1 MLKYGIYSVQDG
13 SKLFRILLA
22 LVVVVSIIY
31 FLFGRKTL
39 KSHDIEVESH
49 DVKAHTPS
57 PPDLSSPSSLHNHPP
72 SNFLAPPI
80 PEDIVAKS
88 SDVSTTQGHR
98 TVQGCQVFFRQ
109 TSPLTT
115 PKEEVL
121 LLHGAHF
128 SSKTWSDL
136 KTLQQLTA
144 MGHRTVAIDIP
155 GFGQSSG
162 SITDPADF
170 LAEILSTFNLNSPI
184 IISPSLSGKISLP
197 FLVKYPEKVKGFM
210 PIAPVDT
217 ENYVK
222 EFPSITVATVIVY
235 GELDEDLGRESTKN
249 LQNLPNTSEVE
260 IPGAGHA
267 AYMDRPEIWN
277 TMLYNYLR
285 SL

>member
-1 MLKYGIYSVQDG
+1 MC
-13 SKLFRILLA
+13 
-22 LVVVVSIIY
+22 LV
-31 FLFGRKTL
+31 F
-39 KSHDIEVESH
+39 
-49 DVKAHTPS
+49 VK
-57 PPDLSSPSSLHNHPP
+57 
-72 SNFLAPPI
+72 
-80 PEDIVAKS
+80 
-88 SDVSTTQGHR
+88 
-98 TVQGCQVFFRQ
+98 GCQVFFRQ

-155 GFGQSSG
+155 GVGGREGGRGGGGRLGGRETRRRGLWLAWCIYLTAGFGQSSG

-170 LAEILSTFNLNSPI
+170 LAEILSTFDLKSPI

-210 PIAPVDT
+210 PIAPVGT

-222 EFPSITVATVIVY
+222 EFPSITV
-235 GELDEDLGRESTKN
+235 
-249 LQNLPNTSEVE
+249 
-260 IPGAGHA
+260 
-267 AYMDRPEIWN
+267 W
-277 TMLYNYLR
+277 
-285 SL
+285 